1 MYITELSIKR
11 PVVATVFSMILVV
24 FGLFVFSKLPVREL
38 PSGLQPPVIQVQV
51 DYEGASAE
59 IISSEIVEILED
71 VIGGVEGVK
80 HIDSTAQMGRAE
92 IKIEFETYIDLDVAA
107 NDVREKI
114 SRVTDN
120 LPQDAKAPEILKQ
133 ASGFTTT
140 MWVSVSG
147 SEKWSDLE
155 LGDYSRRFLI
165 DSFANIKGVGRVLLG
180 GLRSLSVRV
189 YINPVLLAANDL
201 TIQEV
206 EQALRRENISLPA
219 GSFDGPN
226 LELSISVDKA
236 YKDLSSIKQLPI
248 KKVKNSVIRLEN
260 IAEVKFGPEN
270 EKTLFKAQGKDANP
284 NEKIVGIGIYA
295 KSDASTVELSKRIK
309 ERIKEIQ
316 KTLPDGLKLGIAF
329 DRSTF
334 IKASIFEIWKTLF
347 IAFILVVIIIYLFL
361 GNLKAVIVP
370 AVALPISLISSF
382 LGLFIFDLSINIF
395 VLLSFILA
403 IGIITDDSVIMTDAI
418 YHRIENGETPLV
430 SSLRGAESITFA
442 IISTTL
448 VLVAVFLPLIFIEGI
463 SGTLFR
469 ETAITLTFAIVVSS
483 FVALTLSPMLASKFL
498 NKNMKKTK
506 IVLKFEKY
514 YKFFLEFYSE
524 TLNYWINKQK
534 LIIGFMFFVVIA
546 SVLLFNFSPKE
557 LLPQEDRGV
566 YLIIGKTDEGSS
578 FQYTADKAEEIERRL
593 IPLIKKEGE
602 SYKRVVMR
610 VPGFGRASKSYN
622 SFIIIALLDNWKN
635 RDESAKKIMRKAMG
649 KIVTVPQALAFP
661 ISPQSIRVSQFN
673 KPIQLVLLG
682 KNYEELERW
691 QKVIMLELRKNRNL
705 AAVESDYSKNKP
717 EIKLIIN
724 RKKAQDLGIS
734 IQSIGT
740 TVSTLFS
747 GKTVTKFNQLGK
759 EYPIILQADIKNRK
773 KSESLSKIF
782 VRSDTTGKLISLA
795 NLVKFEEVGSAKILA
810 RYDRQRAVTISARLV
825 GDYTLS
831 EALSYLEK
839 TVNEN
844 VPEASIEW
852 KGKSEELKETSN
864 ELFII
869 FALALLTAF
878 LVMAANFNSFI
889 HPVVIFLT
897 VPLSVFGGIIFIL
910 LFNSSINIFS
920 QIALVILIGI
930 STKNSILIVDWAN
943 QLRRAGKNIKSAA
956 LEACRRRFR
965 AIIMTSLSTM
975 IAMVPLIVGNIG
987 PGAGEGSRLAVGA
1000 TIFGGM
1006 LISTFFTLY
1015 VTPTMYVLLTKNT
1028 KRIDAIDIQLSK
1040 ELKR

>member
-11 PVVATVFSMILVV
+11 PVVAAVFSMILVV

-51 DYEGASAE
+51 NYEGASAE

-80 HIDSTAQMGRAE
+80 HIDSTAQIGRAE
-92 IKIEFETYIDLDVAA
+92 IKIEFETSIDLDVAA

-114 SRVTDN
+114 SRVADN

-270 EKTLFKAQGKDANP
+270 EKTLFKAQGKDGNP

-309 ERIKEIQ
+309 KRIKEIQ

-382 LGLFIFDLSINIF
+382 LGLWIFDLSINVF

-514 YKFFLEFYSE
+514 YKSFLEFYTE
-524 TLNYWINKQK
+524 TLNYWISKHK
-534 LIIGFMFFVVIA
+534 VIIGFMFSVVIA
-546 SVLLFNFSPKE
+546 SVLLFNFAPKE

-566 YLIIGKTDEGSS
+566 YLIVGQTDIGSS
-578 FQYTADKAEEIERRL
+578 YQYTADKAEKIERRL
-593 IPLIKKEGE
+593 IPLVENEDE
-602 SYKRVVMR
+602 SYKRLVLR
-610 VPGFGRASKSYN
+610 VPGWGTGNSYN
-622 SFIIIALLDNWKN
+622 SFIIIALLDDWKN
-635 RDESAKKIMRKAMG
+635 RNESAQKIMRKAMG
-649 KIVTVPQALAFP
+649 KIVTLPQTLAFP
-661 ISPQSIRVSQFN
+661 ISPQSIRVSQFR
-673 KPIQLVLLG
+673 KPIQLVLQG
-682 KNYEELERW
+682 KSYEELERW
-691 QKVIMLELRKNRNL
+691 QKLIMMELRKNKNL
-705 AAVESDYSKNKP
+705 AAIESDFSRQNP
-717 EIKLIIN
+717 EVKFIIN
-724 RKKAQDLGIS
+724 RKKAQDLGVS
-734 IQSIGT
+734 IQSINE
-740 TVSTLFS
+740 TVQTLFS
-747 GKTVTKFNQLGK
+747 GKTVTKFNQMGK
-759 EYPIILQADIKNRK
+759 EYPIILQAGIENRK
-773 KSESLSKIF
+773 KSENLTKIF
-782 VRSDTTGKLISLA
+782 VRSSTTGKLISLA
-795 NLVKFEEVGSAKILA
+795 NLVEFEEVGSAKILA

-844 VPEASIEW
+844 VPEARIEW

-897 VPLSVFGGIIFIL
+897 VPLSIFGGIIFIL

-943 QLRRAGKNIKSAA
+943 QLRRAGKNIQSAA

-975 IAMVPLIVGNIG
+975 IAMVPLLVGNIG

-1028 KRIDAIDIQLSK
+1028 KRIDVVDIQLSK

>member
-51 DYEGASAE
+51 NYEGASAE

-80 HIDSTAQMGRAE
+80 HIDSTAQIGRAE
-92 IKIEFETYIDLDVAA
+92 IKIEFETSIDLDVAA

-114 SRVTDN
+114 SRVADN

-206 EQALRRENISLPA
+206 EQALRRENMSLPA

-270 EKTLFKAQGKDANP
+270 EKTLFKAQGKDGNP

-309 ERIKEIQ
+309 KRIKEIQ

-382 LGLFIFDLSINIF
+382 LGLWIFDLSINVF

-514 YKFFLEFYSE
+514 YKSFLEFYTE
-524 TLNYWINKQK
+524 TLNYWISKHK
-534 LIIGFMFFVVIA
+534 VIIGFMFSVVIA
-546 SVLLFNFSPKE
+546 SVLLFNFAPKE

-566 YLIIGKTDEGSS
+566 YLIVGQTDIGSS
-578 FQYTADKAEEIERRL
+578 YQYTADKAEKIERRL
-593 IPLIKKEGE
+593 IPLVENEDE
-602 SYKRVVMR
+602 SYKRLVLR
-610 VPGFGRASKSYN
+610 VPGWGTGNSYN
-622 SFIIIALLDNWKN
+622 SFIIIALLDDWKDRN
-635 RDESAKKIMRKAMG
+635 ESAQKIMRKAMG
-649 KIVTVPQALAFP
+649 KIVTLPQTLAFP
-661 ISPQSIRVSQFN
+661 ISPQSIRVSQFR
-673 KPIQLVLLG
+673 KPIQLVLQG
-682 KNYEELERW
+682 KSYEELERW
-691 QKVIMLELRKNRNL
+691 QKLIMMELRKNKNL
-705 AAVESDYSKNKP
+705 AAIESDFSRQNP
-717 EIKLIIN
+717 EVKFIIN
-724 RKKAQDLGIS
+724 RKKAQDLGVS
-734 IQSIGT
+734 IQSINE
-740 TVSTLFS
+740 TVQTLFS
-747 GKTVTKFNQLGK
+747 GKTVTKFNQMGK
-759 EYPIILQADIKNRK
+759 EYPIILQAGIENRK
-773 KSESLSKIF
+773 KSENLTKIF
-782 VRSDTTGKLISLA
+782 VRSSTTGKLISLA
-795 NLVKFEEVGSAKILA
+795 NLVEFEEVGSAKILA

-844 VPEASIEW
+844 VPEARIEW

-897 VPLSVFGGIIFIL
+897 VPLSIFGGIIFIL

-975 IAMVPLIVGNIG
+975 IAMVPLLVGNIG

-1028 KRIDAIDIQLSK
+1028 KRIDAVDLQLNK

>member
-1 MYITELSIKR
+1 MFITDLSIRR
-11 PVVATVFSMILVV
+11 PVVPAVFSMILVI
-24 FGLFVFSKLPVREL
+24 FGLFVFFKLPVREL
-38 PSGLQPPVIQVQV
+38 PSGLQPPVVQVQV
-51 DYEGASAE
+51 DYQGASAE

-71 VIGGVEGVK
+71 VIGGAEGIK
-80 HIDSTAQMGRAE
+80 NIDSTSENGRGT
-92 IKIEFETYIDLDVAA
+92 IKIEFDTSIDLDAAA
-107 NDVREKI
+107 NDIRDRV
-114 SRVTDN
+114 SRVSDN
-120 LPQDAKAPEILKQ
+120 LPEDSKAPEILKQ
-133 ASGFTTT
+133 SAGFTTS
-140 MWVSVSG
+140 MWVSVSTTV
-147 SEKWSDLE
+147 WSDLE
-155 LGDYSRRFLI
+155 IGDYTRRYLVDNF
-165 DSFANIKGVGRVLLG
+165 SNVSGVGRVLVG
-180 GLRSLSVRV
+180 GLRELSVRI
-189 YINPVLLAANDL
+189 YIDPIKLAANDL
-201 TIQEV
+201 TVQDV
-206 EQALRRENISLPA
+206 EQSLRRENISLPA
-219 GSFDGPN
+219 GILEASNVDLAIN
-226 LELSISVDKA
+226 LDKA
-236 YKDLSSIKQLPI
+236 YKDLDSIKRLPI

-260 IAEVKFGPEN
+260 IAEVKFGPVS
-270 EKTLFKAQGKDANP
+270 EKTLFKSYSKGGKP
-284 NEKIVGIGIYA
+284 NEKVVGIGIYA
-295 KSDASTVELSKRIK
+295 KSGASTVELSKKIR
-309 ERIKEIQ
+309 ERIKVVQ
-316 KTLPDGLKLGIAF
+316 KTLPDALKLSVAF
-329 DRSTF
+329 DRATY
-334 IKASIFEIWKTLF
+334 INAAINEVYKTLA

-370 AVALPISLISSF
+370 AVALPVSLISAA
-382 LGLFIFDLSINIF
+382 LGLWFFDLSINIF
-395 VLLSFILA
+395 VLLAAILA
-403 IGIITDDSVIMTDAI
+403 IGIVVDDSIIMTDAI
-418 YHRIENGETPLV
+418 YNRVENGETPLV
-430 SSLRGAESITFA
+430 AAVNGSKSVTFA

-469 ETAITLTFAIVVSS
+469 ETAISLTCAIVVSS

-498 NKNMKKTK
+498 SKDTKKTK

-514 YKFFLEFYSE
+514 YKSFLEFYSE
-524 TLNYWINKQK
+524 TLKYWITKDK
-534 LIIGFMFFVVIA
+534 FVTGFIFSVVVI
-546 SVLLFNFSPKE
+546 SVLLFNFAPKE

-593 IPLIKKEGE
+593 TPLINKEGE
-602 SYKRVVMR
+602 SYKRIVMR

-682 KNYEELERW
+682 KNYEELELW
-691 QKVIMLELRKNRNL
+691 QKVIMVELRKNRNL

-724 RKKAQDLGIS
+724 RKKAQDLGVS

-759 EYPIILQADIKNRK
+759 EYPIILQANIENRK

-795 NLVKFEEVGSAKILA
+795 NLVEFEEVGSAKILA
-810 RYDRQRAVTISARLV
+810 RYDRQRAVTISARLI

-831 EALSYLEK
+831 EALSFIET
-839 TVNEN
+839 TVSKNA
-844 VPEASIEW
+844 PEARIEW

-889 HPVVIFLT
+889 HPVVIMLT

-920 QIALVILIGI
+920 QIALVILIGM

-943 QLRRAGKNIKSAA
+943 QLRRAGKNIQSAA

-975 IAMVPLIVGNIG
+975 IAMVPLLIGNIG

-1028 KRIDAIDIQLSK
+1028 KRIDAVDLQLSK

>member
-11 PVVATVFSMILVV
+11 PVVAAVFSMILVV

-51 DYEGASAE
+51 NYEGASAE

-80 HIDSTAQMGRAE
+80 HIDSTAQIGRAE
-92 IKIEFETYIDLDVAA
+92 IKIEFETSIDLDVAA

-114 SRVTDN
+114 SRVADN

-133 ASGFTTT
+133 SSGFTTT

-206 EQALRRENISLPA
+206 EQALRRENMSLPA

-270 EKTLFKAQGKDANP
+270 EKTLFKAQGKDGNP

-309 ERIKEIQ
+309 KRIKEIQ

-382 LGLFIFDLSINIF
+382 LGLWIFDLSINVF

-430 SSLRGAESITFA
+430 ASLRGAESITFA

-514 YKFFLEFYSE
+514 YKSFLEFYTE
-524 TLNYWINKQK
+524 TLNYWINKHK
-534 LIIGFMFFVVIA
+534 VIIGFMFSVVIA
-546 SVLLFNFSPKE
+546 SVLLFNFAPKE

-566 YLIIGKTDEGSS
+566 YLIVGQTDIGSS
-578 FQYTADKAEEIERRL
+578 YQYTVDKAEKIERRL
-593 IPLIKKEGE
+593 IPLVENEDE
-602 SYKRVVMR
+602 SYKRLVLR
-610 VPGFGRASKSYN
+610 VPGWGTGNSYN
-622 SFIIIALLDNWKN
+622 SFIIIALLDDWKDRN
-635 RDESAKKIMRKAMG
+635 ESAQKIMRKAMG
-649 KIVTVPQALAFP
+649 KIVTLPQTLAFP
-661 ISPQSIRVSQFN
+661 ISPQSIRVSQFR
-673 KPIQLVLLG
+673 KPIQLVLQG
-682 KNYEELERW
+682 KSYEELERW
-691 QKVIMLELRKNRNL
+691 QKLIMMELRKNKNL
-705 AAVESDYSKNKP
+705 AAIESDFSRQNP
-717 EIKLIIN
+717 EVKFIIN
-724 RKKAQDLGIS
+724 RKKAQDLGVS
-734 IQSIGT
+734 IQSINE
-740 TVSTLFS
+740 TVQTLFS
-747 GKTVTKFNQLGK
+747 GKTVTKFNQMGK
-759 EYPIILQADIKNRK
+759 EYPIILQAGIENRK
-773 KSESLSKIF
+773 KSENLTKIF
-782 VRSDTTGKLISLA
+782 VRSSTTGKLISLA
-795 NLVKFEEVGSAKILA
+795 NLIEFEEVGSAKILA

-831 EALSYLEK
+831 EALGYLEK

-844 VPEASIEW
+844 VSEARIKW

-897 VPLSVFGGIIFIL
+897 VPLSIFGGIVFIL

-943 QLRRAGKNIKSAA
+943 QLRRAGKNIQSAA

-975 IAMVPLIVGNIG
+975 IAMVPLLVGNIG

-1015 VTPTMYVLLTKNT
+1015 VTPAMYVLLTKNT
-1028 KRIDAIDIQLSK
+1028 KRIDAVDLQLSK

>member
-11 PVVATVFSMILVV
+11 PVVAAVFSMILVV

-51 DYEGASAE
+51 NYEGASAE

-80 HIDSTAQMGRAE
+80 HIDSTAQIGRAE
-92 IKIEFETYIDLDVAA
+92 IKIEFETSIDLDVAA

-114 SRVTDN
+114 SRVADN

-206 EQALRRENISLPA
+206 EQALRRENMSLPA

-270 EKTLFKAQGKDANP
+270 EKTLFKARGKDGNP

-309 ERIKEIQ
+309 KRIKEIQ

-382 LGLFIFDLSINIF
+382 LGLWIFDLSINVF

-430 SSLRGAESITFA
+430 ASLRGAESITFA

-514 YKFFLEFYSE
+514 YKSFLEFYTE
-524 TLNYWINKQK
+524 TLNYWISKHK
-534 LIIGFMFFVVIA
+534 VIIGFMFSVVIA
-546 SVLLFNFSPKE
+546 SVLLFNFAPKE

-566 YLIIGKTDEGSS
+566 YLIVGQTDIGSS
-578 FQYTADKAEEIERRL
+578 YQYTADKAEKIERRL
-593 IPLIKKEGE
+593 IPLVENEDE
-602 SYKRVVMR
+602 SYKRLVLR
-610 VPGFGRASKSYN
+610 VPGWGTGNSYN
-622 SFIIIALLDNWKN
+622 SFIIIALLDDWKDRN
-635 RDESAKKIMRKAMG
+635 ESAQKIMRKAMG
-649 KIVTVPQALAFP
+649 KIVTLPQTLAFP
-661 ISPQSIRVSQFN
+661 ISPQSIRVSQFR
-673 KPIQLVLLG
+673 KPIQLVLQG
-682 KNYEELERW
+682 KSYEELERW
-691 QKVIMLELRKNRNL
+691 QKLIMMELRKNKNL
-705 AAVESDYSKNKP
+705 AAIESDFSRQNP
-717 EIKLIIN
+717 EVKFIIN
-724 RKKAQDLGIS
+724 RKKAQDLGVS
-734 IQSIGT
+734 IQSINE
-740 TVSTLFS
+740 TVQTLFS
-747 GKTVTKFNQLGK
+747 GKTVTKFNQMGK
-759 EYPIILQADIKNRK
+759 EYPIILQAGIENRK
-773 KSESLSKIF
+773 KSENLTKIF
-782 VRSDTTGKLISLA
+782 VRSSTTGKLISLA
-795 NLVKFEEVGSAKILA
+795 NLVEFEEVGSAKILA

-844 VPEASIEW
+844 VPEARIEW

-897 VPLSVFGGIIFIL
+897 VPLSIFGGIIFIL

-943 QLRRAGKNIKSAA
+943 QLRRAGKNIQSAA

-975 IAMVPLIVGNIG
+975 IAMVPLLVGNIG

-1028 KRIDAIDIQLSK
+1028 KRIDAVDLQLNK

>member
-11 PVVATVFSMILVV
+11 PVVAAVFSMILVV

-80 HIDSTAQMGRAE
+80 HIDSTAQIGRAE
-92 IKIEFETYIDLDVAA
+92 IKIEFETSIDLDVAA

-114 SRVTDN
+114 SRVADN

-270 EKTLFKAQGKDANP
+270 EKTLFKAQGKDGNP

-309 ERIKEIQ
+309 KRIKEIQ

-382 LGLFIFDLSINIF
+382 LGLWIFDLSINVF

-514 YKFFLEFYSE
+514 YKSFLEFYTE
-524 TLNYWINKQK
+524 TLNYWISKHK
-534 LIIGFMFFVVIA
+534 VIIGFMFSVVIA
-546 SVLLFNFSPKE
+546 SVLLFNFAPKE

-566 YLIIGKTDEGSS
+566 YLIVGQTDIGSS
-578 FQYTADKAEEIERRL
+578 YQYTADKAEKIERRL
-593 IPLIKKEGE
+593 IPLVENEDE
-602 SYKRVVMR
+602 SYKRLVLR
-610 VPGFGRASKSYN
+610 VPGWGTGNSYN
-622 SFIIIALLDNWKN
+622 SFIIIALLDDWKDRN
-635 RDESAKKIMRKAMG
+635 ESAQKIMRKAMG
-649 KIVTVPQALAFP
+649 KIVTLPQTLAFP
-661 ISPQSIRVSQFN
+661 ISPQSIRVSQFR
-673 KPIQLVLLG
+673 KPIQLVLQG
-682 KNYEELERW
+682 KSYEELERW
-691 QKVIMLELRKNRNL
+691 QKLIMMELRKNKNL
-705 AAVESDYSKNKP
+705 AAIESDFSRQNP
-717 EIKLIIN
+717 EVKFIIN
-724 RKKAQDLGIS
+724 RKKAQDLGVS
-734 IQSIGT
+734 IQSINE
-740 TVSTLFS
+740 TVQTLFS
-747 GKTVTKFNQLGK
+747 GKTVTKFNQMGK
-759 EYPIILQADIKNRK
+759 EYPIILQAGIENRK
-773 KSESLSKIF
+773 KSENLTKIF
-782 VRSDTTGKLISLA
+782 VRSNTTGKLISLA
-795 NLVKFEEVGSAKILA
+795 NLVEFEEVGSAKILA

-844 VPEASIEW
+844 VPEARIEW

-897 VPLSVFGGIIFIL
+897 VPLSIFGGIIFIL

-943 QLRRAGKNIKSAA
+943 QLRRAGKNIQSAA

-975 IAMVPLIVGNIG
+975 IAMVPLLIGNIG

-1028 KRIDAIDIQLSK
+1028 KRIDAVDLQLSK

>member
-11 PVVATVFSMILVV
+11 PVVAAVFSMILVV

-80 HIDSTAQMGRAE
+80 HIDSTAQIGRAE
-92 IKIEFETYIDLDVAA
+92 IKIEFETSIDLDVAA

-114 SRVTDN
+114 SRVADN

-206 EQALRRENISLPA
+206 EQALRRENMSLPA

-270 EKTLFKAQGKDANP
+270 EKTLFKAQGKDGNP

-309 ERIKEIQ
+309 KRIKEIQ

-382 LGLFIFDLSINIF
+382 LGLWIFDLSINVF

-514 YKFFLEFYSE
+514 YKSFLEFYTE
-524 TLNYWINKQK
+524 TLNYWISKPK
-534 LIIGFMFFVVIA
+534 VIIGFMFSVVIA
-546 SVLLFNFSPKE
+546 SVLLFNFAPKE

-566 YLIIGKTDEGSS
+566 YLIVGQTDIGSS
-578 FQYTADKAEEIERRL
+578 YQYTADKAEKIERRL
-593 IPLIKKEGE
+593 IPLVENEDE
-602 SYKRVVMR
+602 SYKRLVLR
-610 VPGFGRASKSYN
+610 VPGWGTGNSYN
-622 SFIIIALLDNWKN
+622 SFIIIALLDDWKDRN
-635 RDESAKKIMRKAMG
+635 ESAQKIMRKAMG
-649 KIVTVPQALAFP
+649 KIVTLPQTLAFP
-661 ISPQSIRVSQFN
+661 ISPQSIRVSQFR
-673 KPIQLVLLG
+673 KPIQLVLQG
-682 KNYEELERW
+682 KSYEELERW
-691 QKVIMLELRKNRNL
+691 QKLIMMELRKNKNL
-705 AAVESDYSKNKP
+705 AAIESDFSRQNP
-717 EIKLIIN
+717 EVKFIIN
-724 RKKAQDLGIS
+724 RKKAQDLGVS
-734 IQSIGT
+734 IQSINE
-740 TVSTLFS
+740 TVQTLFS
-747 GKTVTKFNQLGK
+747 GKTVTKFNQMGK
-759 EYPIILQADIKNRK
+759 EYPIILQAGIENRK
-773 KSESLSKIF
+773 KSENLTKIF
-782 VRSDTTGKLISLA
+782 VRSNTTDKLISLA
-795 NLVKFEEVGSAKILA
+795 NLVEFEEVGSAKILA

-844 VPEASIEW
+844 VPEARIEW

-897 VPLSVFGGIIFIL
+897 VPLSIFGGIIFIL

-943 QLRRAGKNIKSAA
+943 QLRRAGKNIQSAA

-975 IAMVPLIVGNIG
+975 IAMVPLLVGNIG
-987 PGAGEGSRLAVGA
+987 PGAGEDSRLAVGA

-1028 KRIDAIDIQLSK
+1028 KRIDAVDLQLNK

>member
-11 PVVATVFSMILVV
+11 PVVAAVFSMILVV

-51 DYEGASAE
+51 NYEGASAE

-80 HIDSTAQMGRAE
+80 HIDSTAQIGRAE
-92 IKIEFETYIDLDVAA
+92 IKIEFETSIDLDVAA

-114 SRVTDN
+114 SRVADN

-133 ASGFTTT
+133 SSGFTTT

-206 EQALRRENISLPA
+206 EQALRRENMSLPA

-270 EKTLFKAQGKDANP
+270 EKTLFKAQGKDGNP

-309 ERIKEIQ
+309 KRIKEIQ

-382 LGLFIFDLSINIF
+382 LGLWIFDLSINVF

-430 SSLRGAESITFA
+430 ASLRGAESITFA

-514 YKFFLEFYSE
+514 YKSFLEFYTE
-524 TLNYWINKQK
+524 TLNYWISKHK
-534 LIIGFMFFVVIA
+534 VIIGFMFSVVIA
-546 SVLLFNFSPKE
+546 SVLLFNFAPKE

-566 YLIIGKTDEGSS
+566 YLIVGQTDIGSS
-578 FQYTADKAEEIERRL
+578 YQYTADKAEKIVRRL
-593 IPLIKKEGE
+593 IPLVENEDE
-602 SYKRVVMR
+602 SYKRLVLR
-610 VPGFGRASKSYN
+610 VPGWGTGNSYN
-622 SFIIIALLDNWKN
+622 SFIIIALLDDWKDRN
-635 RDESAKKIMRKAMG
+635 ESTQKIMRKAMG
-649 KIVTVPQALAFP
+649 KIVTLPQTLAFP
-661 ISPQSIRVSQFN
+661 ISPQSIRVSQFR
-673 KPIQLVLLG
+673 KPIQLVLQG
-682 KNYEELERW
+682 KSYEELERW
-691 QKVIMLELRKNRNL
+691 QKLIMMELRKNKNL
-705 AAVESDYSKNKP
+705 AAIESDFSRQNP
-717 EIKLIIN
+717 EVKFIIN
-724 RKKAQDLGIS
+724 RKKAQDLGVS
-734 IQSIGT
+734 IQSINE
-740 TVSTLFS
+740 TVQTLFS
-747 GKTVTKFNQLGK
+747 GKTVTKFNQMGK
-759 EYPIILQADIKNRK
+759 EYPIILQAGIENRK
-773 KSESLSKIF
+773 KSENLTKIF
-782 VRSDTTGKLISLA
+782 VRSSTTGKLISLA
-795 NLVKFEEVGSAKILA
+795 NLVEFEEVGSAKILA

-844 VPEASIEW
+844 VPEARIEW

-897 VPLSVFGGIIFIL
+897 VPLSIFGGIIFIL

-943 QLRRAGKNIKSAA
+943 QLRRAGKNIRSAA

-975 IAMVPLIVGNIG
+975 IAMVPLLVGNIG

-1028 KRIDAIDIQLSK
+1028 KRIDAVDLQLNK

>member
-1 MYITELSIKR
+1 MFITDLSIRR
-11 PVVATVFSMILVV
+11 PVVSAVFSMILVI
-24 FGLFVFSKLPVREL
+24 FGLFVFFKLPVREL
-38 PSGLQPPVIQVQV
+38 PSGLQPPVVQVQV
-51 DYEGASAE
+51 DYQGASAE

-71 VIGGVEGVK
+71 VIGGAEGIK
-80 HIDSTAQMGRAE
+80 NIDSTSENGRGT
-92 IKIEFETYIDLDVAA
+92 IKIEFDTSIDLDAAA
-107 NDVREKI
+107 NDIRDRV
-114 SRVTDN
+114 SRVSDN
-120 LPQDAKAPEILKQ
+120 LPEDSKAPEILKQ
-133 ASGFTTT
+133 SAGFTTS
-140 MWVSVSG
+140 MWVSVSTTV
-147 SEKWSDLE
+147 WSDLE
-155 LGDYSRRFLI
+155 IGDYTRRYLVDNF
-165 DSFANIKGVGRVLLG
+165 SNVSGVGRVLVG
-180 GLRSLSVRV
+180 GLRELSVRI
-189 YINPVLLAANDL
+189 YIDPIKLAANDL
-201 TIQEV
+201 TVQDV
-206 EQALRRENISLPA
+206 EQSLRRENISLPA
-219 GSFDGPN
+219 GILETSNVDFTIN
-226 LELSISVDKA
+226 LDKA
-236 YKDLSSIKQLPI
+236 YKDLDSIKRLPI

-260 IAEVKFGPEN
+260 IAEVKFGPVS
-270 EKTLFKAQGKDANP
+270 EKTLFKSYSKGGKP
-284 NEKIVGIGIYA
+284 NEKVVGIGIYA
-295 KSDASTVELSKRIK
+295 KSGASTVELSKKIR
-309 ERIKEIQ
+309 ERIKVVQ
-316 KTLPDGLKLGIAF
+316 KTLPDALKLSVAF
-329 DRSTF
+329 DRATY
-334 IKASIFEIWKTLF
+334 INAAINEVYKTLA
-347 IAFILVVIIIYLFL
+347 IAFILVIIIIYLFL

-370 AVALPISLISSF
+370 AVALPVSLISAA
-382 LGLFIFDLSINIF
+382 LGLWFFDLSINIF
-395 VLLSFILA
+395 VLLAAILA
-403 IGIITDDSVIMTDAI
+403 IGIVVDDSIIMTDAI
-418 YHRIENGETPLV
+418 YNRVENGETPLV
-430 SSLRGAESITFA
+430 AAVNGSKSVTFA

-469 ETAITLTFAIVVSS
+469 ETAISLTCAIVVSS

-498 NKNMKKTK
+498 SKDTKKTK

-514 YKFFLEFYSE
+514 YKSFLEFYSE
-524 TLNYWINKQK
+524 TLKYWITKDK
-534 LIIGFMFFVVIA
+534 FVTGFIFSVVVI
-546 SVLLFNFSPKE
+546 SVLLFNFAPKE

-593 IPLIKKEGE
+593 TPLINKEGE
-602 SYKRVVMR
+602 SYKRIVMR

-682 KNYEELERW
+682 KNYEELELW
-691 QKVIMLELRKNRNL
+691 QKVIMVELRKNRNL

-724 RKKAQDLGIS
+724 RKKAQDLGVS

-759 EYPIILQADIKNRK
+759 EYPIILQANIENRK

-795 NLVKFEEVGSAKILA
+795 NLVEFEEVGSAKILA
-810 RYDRQRAVTISARLV
+810 RYDRQRAVTISARLI

-831 EALSYLEK
+831 EALSFIET
-839 TVNEN
+839 TVSKNA
-844 VPEASIEW
+844 PEARIEW

-889 HPVVIFLT
+889 HPVVIMLT

-920 QIALVILIGI
+920 QIALVILIGM

-943 QLRRAGKNIKSAA
+943 QLRRAGKNIQSAA

-975 IAMVPLIVGNIG
+975 IAMVPLLIGNIG

-1015 VTPTMYVLLTKNT
+1015 VTPTMYVMLTKNT
-1028 KRIDAIDIQLSK
+1028 KRIDAVDLQLSK

>member
-11 PVVATVFSMILVV
+11 PVVAAVFSMILVV

-51 DYEGASAE
+51 NYEGASAE

-80 HIDSTAQMGRAE
+80 HIDSTAQIGRAE
-92 IKIEFETYIDLDVAA
+92 IKIEFETSIDLDVAA

-114 SRVTDN
+114 SRVADN

-206 EQALRRENISLPA
+206 EQALRRENMSLPA

-270 EKTLFKAQGKDANP
+270 EKTLFKAQGKDGNP

-309 ERIKEIQ
+309 KRIKEIQ

-382 LGLFIFDLSINIF
+382 LGLWMFDLSINIF

-514 YKFFLEFYSE
+514 YKSFLEFYTE
-524 TLNYWINKQK
+524 TLNYWISKHK
-534 LIIGFMFFVVIA
+534 VIIGFMFSVVIA
-546 SVLLFNFSPKE
+546 SVLLFNFAPKE

-566 YLIIGKTDEGSS
+566 YLIVGQTDIGSS
-578 FQYTADKAEEIERRL
+578 YQYTADKAEKIERRL
-593 IPLIKKEGE
+593 IPLVENEDE
-602 SYKRVVMR
+602 SYKRLVLR
-610 VPGFGRASKSYN
+610 VPGWGTGNSYN
-622 SFIIIALLDNWKN
+622 SFIIIALLDDWKDRN
-635 RDESAKKIMRKAMG
+635 ESAQKIMRKAMG
-649 KIVTVPQALAFP
+649 KIVTLPQTLAFP
-661 ISPQSIRVSQFN
+661 ISPQSIRVSQFR
-673 KPIQLVLLG
+673 KPIQLVLQG
-682 KNYEELERW
+682 KSYEELERW
-691 QKVIMLELRKNRNL
+691 QKLIMMELRKNKNL
-705 AAVESDYSKNKP
+705 AAIESDFSRQNP
-717 EIKLIIN
+717 EVKFIIN
-724 RKKAQDLGIS
+724 RKKAQDLGVS
-734 IQSIGT
+734 IQSINE
-740 TVSTLFS
+740 TVQTLFS
-747 GKTVTKFNQLGK
+747 GKTVTKFNQMGK
-759 EYPIILQADIKNRK
+759 EYPIILQAGIENRK
-773 KSESLSKIF
+773 KSENLTKIF
-782 VRSDTTGKLISLA
+782 VRSSTTGKLISLA
-795 NLVKFEEVGSAKILA
+795 NLVEFEEVGSAKILA

-844 VPEASIEW
+844 VPEARIEW

-869 FALALLTAF
+869 FAMALLTAF

-975 IAMVPLIVGNIG
+975 IAMVPLLVGNIG
-987 PGAGEGSRLAVGA
+987 PGAGESSRLAVGA

-1028 KRIDAIDIQLSK
+1028 KRIDAVDLQLKK
-1040 ELKR
+1040 ELKI

>member
-1 MYITELSIKR
+1 MFITNLSIRR
-11 PVVATVFSMILVV
+11 PVVSAVFSMILVV
-24 FGLFVFSKLPVREL
+24 FGLFVFWKLPVREL
-38 PSGLQPPVIQVQV
+38 PSGLQPPVVQVQV
-51 DYEGASAE
+51 DYQGASAE

-71 VIGGVEGVK
+71 VIGGAEGIK
-80 HIDSTAQMGRAE
+80 NIDSTSENGRAT
-92 IKIEFETYIDLDVAA
+92 IKIEFNTSINLDAA
-107 NDVREKI
+107 TNDIRDRV
-114 SRVTDN
+114 SRVSDN
-120 LPQDAKAPEILKQ
+120 LPEDADAPEILKQ
-133 ASGFTTT
+133 SAGFTTS
-140 MWVSVSG
+140 MWLSVS
-147 SEKWSDLE
+147 SATWSDLE
-155 LGDYSRRFLI
+155 IGDYTRRYLVDNF
-165 DSFANIKGVGRVLLG
+165 SNVEGVGRILVG
-180 GLRSLSVRV
+180 GLRELSVRI
-189 YINPVLLAANDL
+189 YISPTKLAANDL
-201 TIQEV
+201 TVQEV
-206 EQALRRENISLPA
+206 EQALRKENISLPA
-219 GSFDGPN
+219 GSLEATNIDLTIN
-226 LELSISVDKA
+226 LDKA

-248 KKVKNSVIRLEN
+248 KKIKNSVIRLEN
-260 IAEVKFGPEN
+260 IAEIKYGPVS
-270 EKTLFKAQGKDANP
+270 EKTLFKAQSKDGKP
-284 NEKIVGIGIYA
+284 NEKVVGIGIYA
-295 KSDASTVELSKRIK
+295 KSGASTVELSKKIR
-309 ERIKEIQ
+309 ERIKIVQ
-316 KTLPDGLKLGIAF
+316 KTLPDGLKLGVSF
-329 DRSTF
+329 DRATY
-334 IKASIFEIWKTLF
+334 INAAINEVYKTLV

-370 AVALPISLISSF
+370 AVALPVSLISAA
-382 LGLFIFDLSINIF
+382 LGLWFFDLSINIF
-395 VLLSFILA
+395 VLLAAILA
-403 IGIITDDSVIMTDAI
+403 IGIVVDDSIIMTDAI
-418 YHRIENGETPLV
+418 YNRVENGESPLV
-430 SSLRGAESITFA
+430 ASVNGSKSVTFA

-448 VLVAVFLPLIFIEGI
+448 VLIAVFLPLIFIKGI

-469 ETAITLTFAIVVSS
+469 ETAIALTFAIVVSS
-483 FVALTLSPMLASKFL
+483 FVALTLSPMLGSKFL
-498 NKNMKKTK
+498 DRNTKKSK

-514 YKFFLEFYSE
+514 YKSFSEFYSE

-534 LIIGFMFFVVIA
+534 IIVGFMFFIVVA
-546 SVLLFNFSPKE
+546 SVLLFNFSSKE
-557 LLPQEDRGV
+557 LLPKEDRGV
-566 YLIIGKTDEGSS
+566 YLVIGKTDEGSS

-602 SYKRVVMR
+602 SYKRVIMR

-622 SFIIIALLDNWKN
+622 SFIIIALLDDWKD
-635 RDESAKKIMRKAMG
+635 RKESATKIMRKAIG

-661 ISPQSIRVSQFN
+661 ISPQSIRVSSYN
-673 KPIQLVLLG
+673 KPVQMVLLG
-682 KNYEELERW
+682 NSYEQLERW
-691 QKVIMLELRKNRNL
+691 QKLIMLELRKNKNL
-705 AAVESDYSKNKP
+705 AAIESDYSKNKP

-724 RKKAQDLGIS
+724 RKKAQDLGVS
-734 IQSIGT
+734 IQSIGA

-747 GKTVTKFNQLGK
+747 GKTVTKFSRLGK
-759 EYPIILQADIKNRK
+759 EYPIILQADIENRK

-795 NLVKFEEVGSAKILA
+795 NLVEFDEVGSAKILA
-810 RYDRQRAVTISARLV
+810 RYDRQRAVTISARLI

-831 EALSYLEK
+831 RALSYMEK
-839 TVNEN
+839 TVREN
-844 VPEASIEW
+844 VPDARIEW

-869 FALALLTAF
+869 FGLALLTAF

-889 HPVVIFLT
+889 HPAVIMLT

-943 QLRRAGKNIKSAA
+943 QLRRTGKNIQSAA
-956 LEACRRRFR
+956 LEACKRRFR

-975 IAMVPLIVGNIG
+975 IAMVPLLVGNIG

-1028 KRIDAIDIQLSK
+1028 KRIDAVDIQLSK

>member
-11 PVVATVFSMILVV
+11 PVVAAVFSMILVV

-51 DYEGASAE
+51 NYEGASAE

-80 HIDSTAQMGRAE
+80 HIDSTAQIGRAE
-92 IKIEFETYIDLDVAA
+92 IKIEFETSIDLDVAA

-114 SRVTDN
+114 SRVADN

-206 EQALRRENISLPA
+206 EQALRRENMSLPA

-270 EKTLFKAQGKDANP
+270 EKTLFKAQGKDGNP

-309 ERIKEIQ
+309 KRIKEIQ

-382 LGLFIFDLSINIF
+382 LGLWIFDLSINVF

-430 SSLRGAESITFA
+430 ASLRGAESITFA

-514 YKFFLEFYSE
+514 YKSFLEFYTE
-524 TLNYWINKQK
+524 TLNYWISKHK
-534 LIIGFMFFVVIA
+534 VIIGFMFSVVIA
-546 SVLLFNFSPKE
+546 SVLLFNFAPKE

-566 YLIIGKTDEGSS
+566 YLIVGQTDIGSS
-578 FQYTADKAEEIERRL
+578 YQYTADKAEKIERRL
-593 IPLIKKEGE
+593 IPLVENEDE
-602 SYKRVVMR
+602 SYKRLVLR
-610 VPGFGRASKSYN
+610 VPGWGTGNSYN
-622 SFIIIALLDNWKN
+622 SFIIIALLDDWKDRN
-635 RDESAKKIMRKAMG
+635 ESAQKIMRKAMG
-649 KIVTVPQALAFP
+649 KIVTLPQTLAFP
-661 ISPQSIRVSQFN
+661 ISPQSIRVSQFR
-673 KPIQLVLLG
+673 KPIQLVLQG
-682 KNYEELERW
+682 KSYEELERW
-691 QKVIMLELRKNRNL
+691 QKLIMMELRKNKNL
-705 AAVESDYSKNKP
+705 AAIESDFSRQNP
-717 EIKLIIN
+717 EVKFIIN
-724 RKKAQDLGIS
+724 RKKAQDLGVS
-734 IQSIGT
+734 IQSINE
-740 TVSTLFS
+740 TVQTLFS
-747 GKTVTKFNQLGK
+747 GKTVTKFNQMGK
-759 EYPIILQADIKNRK
+759 EYPIILQAGIENRK
-773 KSESLSKIF
+773 KSENLTKIF
-782 VRSDTTGKLISLA
+782 VRSSTTGKLISLA
-795 NLVKFEEVGSAKILA
+795 NLVEFEEVGSAKILA

-844 VPEASIEW
+844 VPEARIEW

-897 VPLSVFGGIIFIL
+897 VPLSIFGGIIFIL

-975 IAMVPLIVGNIG
+975 IAMVPLLVGNIG

-1028 KRIDAIDIQLSK
+1028 KRIDAVDLQLNK